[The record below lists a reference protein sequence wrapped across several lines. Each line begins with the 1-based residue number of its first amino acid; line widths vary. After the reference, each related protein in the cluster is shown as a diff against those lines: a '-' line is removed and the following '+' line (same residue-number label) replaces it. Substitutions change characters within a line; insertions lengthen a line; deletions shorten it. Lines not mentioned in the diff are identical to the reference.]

1 MASCAA
7 PRRAKQLPAEST
19 GRTIGATR
27 PAFVKIASS
36 VTDREASAEII
47 EACRR
52 GDRDGFRVLYE
63 TYKDRVYSACLY
75 FFHGDAAEAADVTQE
90 VFVKLFSVIAG
101 FREGAAFST
110 WLYRMVHNACIDSTR
125 RKKVRE
131 RVPEI
136 QQGSLASHE
145 TELLQSRDAAT
156 IQQAVSSLPPK
167 YRVAILLRHFED
179 FSYEDMSKVLFCFF
193 GLVVSRGGKWAFFF

>member
-1 MASCAA
+1 
-7 PRRAKQLPAEST
+7 
-19 GRTIGATR
+19 
-27 PAFVKIASS
+27 
-36 VTDREASAEII
+36 VTDREVSAEVI

-52 GDRDGFRVLYE
+52 GDRDAFRLLYE
-63 TYKDRVYSACLY
+63 TYKDRVYSACFY

-110 WLYRMVHNACIDSTR
+110 WLYRMVHNACIDSAR
-125 RKKVRE
+125 RKKIRE

-136 QQGSLASHE
+136 QRGSVASHE
-145 TELLQSRDAAT
+145 TELLHSRDAAT

-167 YRVAILLRHFED
+167 YRVAVLLRHFED
-179 FSYEDMSKVLFCFF
+179 CSYEDMSKVLKCSM
-193 GLVVSRGGKWAFFF
+193 GTVASRLNRAHKLLADALAPLRDRVTAGGRDA

>member
-1 MASCAA
+1 M
-7 PRRAKQLPAEST
+7 
-19 GRTIGATR
+19 
-27 PAFVKIASS
+27 
-36 VTDREASAEII
+36 TDREVSTEVI

-52 GDRDGFRVLYE
+52 GDRDAFRVLYE

-110 WLYRMVHNACIDSTR
+110 WLYRIVHNACVDSTR
-125 RKKVRE
+125 RTKIRE

-136 QQGSLASHE
+136 QAGSVASHE
-145 TELLQSRDAAT
+145 MELLHSRDAAT

-167 YRVAILLRHFED
+167 YRVAVLLRHFED
-179 FSYEDMSKVLFCFF
+179 FSYEDMSKVLNCSM
-193 GLVVSRGGKWAFFF
+193 GTVASRLNRAHKLLAGVLAPLRDRVAAGGRDA